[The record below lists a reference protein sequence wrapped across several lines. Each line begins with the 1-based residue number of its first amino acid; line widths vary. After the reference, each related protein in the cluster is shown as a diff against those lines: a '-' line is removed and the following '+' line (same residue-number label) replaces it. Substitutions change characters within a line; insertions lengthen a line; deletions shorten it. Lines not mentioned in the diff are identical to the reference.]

1 MPVNWPPAAGT
12 YPAWPPPEIG
22 AGWLSCSDLRV
33 LIQTLREYGFTQ
45 AVATTAERNLFFKN
59 AACDHGDAVIG
70 RMLVSPDG
78 LRRYPFA
85 VCNDPAHRDLLVLW
99 PPYYAGCGSGVE

>member
-1 MPVNWPPAAGT
+1 
-12 YPAWPPPEIG
+12 
-22 AGWLSCSDLRV
+22 
-33 LIQTLREYGFTQ
+33 
-45 AVATTAERNLFFKN
+45 
-59 AACDHGDAVIG
+59 VIG

-85 VCNDPAHRDLLVLW
+85 VCNDPVHRDLLVLW